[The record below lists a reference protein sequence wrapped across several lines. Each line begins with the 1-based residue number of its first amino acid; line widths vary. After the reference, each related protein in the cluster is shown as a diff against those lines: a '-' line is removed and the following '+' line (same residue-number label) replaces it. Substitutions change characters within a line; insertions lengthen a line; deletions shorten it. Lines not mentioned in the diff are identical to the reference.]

1 MMIKNSEQQSGY
13 ARSLIEASHD
23 PLITIN
29 TEGKIMDMNN
39 ALAKITGLRRED
51 LTGSDF
57 LDYFTEPEKARQVYR
72 KVFAKGSIVNAPLTL
87 KNKYNKLTDVLL
99 NGSIFKDN
107 NGQVLGV
114 VMVARDVTSQKRIAS
129 ELTDAKIFAELSTGV
144 AEQAQSRAEK
154 ATKVAEEAVVAKQQF
169 LSNMSHE
176 IRTPMNAII
185 GFTRVLM
192 RTDLSERQKEYLEAI
207 QTSGDS
213 LIVLIN
219 DILDL
224 AKVDAGRMTFEKTPF
239 KMAASI
245 SAMLHLFDIKVQEK
259 NVSLIQRYD
268 NTIPSVLVG
277 DPIRLHQVI
286 LNLVSNAVKFTE
298 KGEIIV
304 ETRMIEENPDHV
316 VLEFSVIDTGIGI
329 PANQLENIFEN
340 FQQASTS
347 TTRLYG
353 GTGLGLAIVKQLVE
367 PQGGTVKVT
376 STPGVGSTFS
386 FTLPFLKTN
395 ENADKHSSLVEID
408 NQLKNIRVLVVE
420 DVKLNQLLMKT
431 LLDDFGFERDIA
443 VNGQI
448 AIEKLRAN
456 SYDLI
461 LMDLQ
466 MPVMDGF
473 TATKYIRDHIS
484 TTIPIIALT
493 ADVTTTD
500 LQKCKEVGM
509 NDYVSKPIDE
519 KILYNKIV
527 SNMHKVEIIP
537 EDRFSL
543 PTEKEQL
550 IDLAFLKK
558 FTKEDPALLTKLLVL
573 YSEQIASLLMALKK
587 SLKEMDW
594 HNMNLTST
602 KIAASFAMVGIK
614 QEYEELALLIQK
626 KATTEQ
632 GLDAIRELVE
642 KLDSVCALSCM
653 DCEREIKSLQMTAQI
668 V

>member
-1 MMIKNSEQQSGY
+1 MIKNLLKNSGY

-29 TEGKIMDMNN
+29 TDGKIMDMND
-39 ALAKITGLRRED
+39 ALTKITGLLREE
-51 LTGSDF
+51 LEGTDF
-57 LDYFTEPEKARQVYR
+57 LDYFTEPEKARQIYR
-72 KVFAKGSIVNAPLTL
+72 KVFVKGFIANAPLTL
-87 KNKYNKLTDVLL
+87 RNTNNKLTDVLL
-99 NGSIFKDN
+99 NGSIFKDSKD
-107 NGQVLGV
+107 QVLGV
-114 VMVARDVTSQKRIAS
+114 VMVARDVTGQKKIAS
-129 ELTDAKIFAELSTGV
+129 ELTDAKIFAELSTGI

-185 GFTRVLM
+185 GFTKVLM
-192 RTDLSERQKEYLEAI
+192 RTDLSARQKEYLEAI

-224 AKVDAGRMTFEKTPF
+224 AKVDAGRMTFESTPF
-239 KMAASI
+239 QMSASI

-259 NVSLIQRYD
+259 NVSLLQKYD
-268 NTIPSVLVG
+268 TNIPSVLLG

-304 ETRMIEENPDHV
+304 ETKMIEESAGSV
-316 VLEFSVIDTGIGI
+316 VLEFSVTDTGIGI
-329 PANQLENIFEN
+329 PANQLDNIFEN

-347 TTRLYG
+347 TSRIYG

-367 PQGGTVKVT
+367 PQGGTVSVR
-376 STPGVGSTFS
+376 STPGEGSTFS
-386 FTLPFLKTN
+386 FTLPFKKTN
-395 ENADKHSSLVEID
+395 ENAGKHSSLVEID
-408 NQLKNIRVLVVE
+408 KKLKNIRVLVVE

-431 LLDDFGFERDIA
+431 LLDDFGFQRDIA
-443 VNGQI
+443 VNGEI
-448 AIEKLRAN
+448 AIEKLKAN
-456 SYDLI
+456 SYDLV

-473 TATKYIRDHIS
+473 TATKYIREHIS

-500 LQKCKEVGM
+500 LQKCTEVGM

-527 SNMHKVEIIP
+527 SNIHDHDLNLKAIPVIIS
-537 EDRFSL
+537 EKDRL
-543 PTEKEQL
+543 T
-550 IDLAFLKK
+550 DLAFMKSL
-558 FTKEDPALLTKLLVL
+558 TKEDPELMVKMLKLYTEQTAALMLELKTSLKDMNWTAI
-573 YSEQIASLLMALKK
+573 YSAAARIIPSFAIVGLKK
-587 SLKEMDW
+587 ECGE
-594 HNMNLTST
+594 
-602 KIAASFAMVGIK
+602 IAATILERAV
-614 QEYEELALLIQK
+614 
-626 KATTEQ
+626 TET
-632 GLDAIRELVE
+632 GLDEIRTLVD
-642 KLDSVCALSCM
+642 KLDSLCALASIECGKAM
-653 DCEREIKSLQMTAQI
+653 DSL
-668 V
+668 VKL